1 LQAELSY
8 HVVHRISLTGAQ
20 GTGKSTLARAIVDR
34 LSSEPGLDV
43 ELCGGAGSQIAGAGF
58 TTGAGAS
65 REGVLAFASWH
76 QQREAAASAPIQV
89 FDRCLIDTLAYAR
102 VLGCLTA
109 HELAHLEAAAVAAS
123 RRATQLLWLR
133 VTTDYP
139 VLRSS
144 DETPEFRRAIDA
156 AIGQFAKECSIA
168 LAACAMPPEC
178 LDAVVERVCA
188 GLGPPARK
196 R

>member
-1 LQAELSY
+1 MVY
-8 HVVHRISLTGAQ
+8 RISLTGAQ

-34 LSSEPGLDV
+34 LRDVRALDV
-43 ELCGGAGSQIAGAGF
+43 ELCTGVGSQVAGAGF

-65 REGVLAFASWH
+65 REGLLAFAALH

-109 HELAHLEAAAVAAS
+109 HQLARLEAATVAAS
-123 RRATQLLWLR
+123 RRVTQLLWLR

-139 VLRSS
+139 VLTSS

-156 AIGQFAKECSIA
+156 AIGQLAKERSIA
-168 LAACAMPPEC
+168 LDECAMPPDR

-188 GLGPPARK
+188 RLRAHGP
-196 R
+196 

>member
-1 LQAELSY
+1 M
-8 HVVHRISLTGAQ
+8 VHRISLTGAQ
-20 GTGKSTLARAIVDR
+20 GTGKSTLARAIVER
-34 LSSEPGLDV
+34 LRGERPLDV
-43 ELCGGAGSQIAGAGF
+43 ELCSGVGSQIAGAGF

-65 REGVLAFASWH
+65 RDSVLAFAELH

-89 FDRCLIDTLAYAR
+89 FDRCLIDTVAYAR

-109 HELAHLEAAAVAAS
+109 HELARLEAATVAVS
-123 RRATQLLWLR
+123 RLVTQLLWLR

-139 VLRSS
+139 VLTSS

-156 AIGQFAKECSIA
+156 AIGQFAKERSIA
-168 LAACAMPPEC
+168 LDACAMPPDQ

-188 GLGPPARK
+188 RLGMHRP
-196 R
+196 